1 VIHLVDDGGEK
12 RDDDDREDHEAD
24 EANQPEVVAH
34 PSARRFVDPRW
45 TLQAGL
51 LGVEQRA
58 GHVAEALVG
67 ILKLEHLTI
76 LTLTLN
82 NLKVQKI

>member
-1 VIHLVDDGGEK
+1 MVHLEDDRREES
-12 RDDDDREDHEAD
+12 DDDDREHDEAD
-24 EANQPEVVAH
+24 EEHQPEAVAH
-34 PSARRFVDPRW
+34 PSTRRFVDPRW

-67 ILKLEHLTI
+67 ILKLEQFTI
-76 LTLTLN
+76 LTFTLN
-82 NLKVQKI
+82 NLEVQI